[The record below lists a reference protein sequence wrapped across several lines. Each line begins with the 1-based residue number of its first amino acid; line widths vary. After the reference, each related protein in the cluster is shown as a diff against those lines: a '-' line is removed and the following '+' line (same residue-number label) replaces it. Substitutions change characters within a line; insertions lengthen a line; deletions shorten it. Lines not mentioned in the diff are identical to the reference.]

1 MSMSGTPQWVVLAWR
16 LPAGLSTP
24 RVTTWRNL
32 QRLGAARLTPGA
44 ALLPFREDLQEQ
56 LDWLAQ
62 DIEQQGGE
70 AWVLPVTGLSESEE
84 RLVRERMAADRDEE
98 YRSLAEDAM
107 AFIARRAAGPTPG
120 NAFAARLQID
130 KELLALQ
137 RRFRKIRARDYG
149 NTPARA
155 AAAQAIDRCL
165 SFRQGISPKVLPVTD
180 AEVAAQQQ
188 KEEDDV

>member
-1 MSMSGTPQWVVLAWR
+1 MTGTPDWVALAWR

-44 ALLPFREDLQEQ
+44 AVLPFREDLQEQ

-84 RLVRERMAADRDEE
+84 CLVCERMAADRDEE
-98 YRSLAEDAM
+98 YRSLKEDAM
-107 AFIARRAAGPTPG
+107 AFIARRSAGPTAV

-137 RRFRKIRARDYG
+137 RRFRKIRARDYV
-149 NTPARA
+149 NAPARA

-180 AEVAAQQQ
+180 AEVAARQ
-188 KEEDDV
+188 KQEDDL

>member
-1 MSMSGTPQWVVLAWR
+1 MSGTPDWVVLAWR

-44 ALLPFREDLQEQ
+44 AVLPFREDLQEQ

-84 RLVRERMAADRDEE
+84 RTVRDRMASDRDEE
-98 YRSLAEDAM
+98 YRALEDDAR
-107 AFIARRAAGPTPG
+107 AFVARRTADPAPED
-120 NAFAARLQID
+120 AFAARLQID

-137 RRFRKIRARDYG
+137 RRFRKVRARDYVG
-149 NTPARA
+149 APARA

-165 SFRQGISPKVLPVTD
+165 AFRQGISPKLQPMTD
-180 AEVAAQQQ
+180 AEMAAH
-188 KEEDDV
+188 EEDDV

>member
-1 MSMSGTPQWVVLAWR
+1 MSMSGTPDWVVLAWR

-44 ALLPFREDLQEQ
+44 AVLPFREDLQEQ

-84 RLVRERMAADRDEE
+84 RTIRERMAADRDAE
-98 YRSLAEDAM
+98 YRSLAEDAL
-107 AFIARRAAGPTPG
+107 AFIARRSESPAPAD
-120 NAFAARLQID
+120 AFAARLQID

-137 RRFRKIRARDYG
+137 RRFRKIRARDYVDA
-149 NTPARA
+149 PARG
-155 AAAQAIDRCL
+155 AAAQAVDRSL
-165 SFRQGISPKVLPVTD
+165 AFHQGISPKVRPTTD
-180 AEVAAQQQ
+180 AEVAAH
-188 KEEDDV
+188 EEDDA

>member
-1 MSMSGTPQWVVLAWR
+1 MSGTPHWVVLAWR

-44 ALLPFREDLQEQ
+44 ALLPFRESLQEQ

-62 DIEQQGGE
+62 DIETQGGE

-84 RLVRERMAADRDEE
+84 RLVRERMAADRDAE
-98 YRSLAEDAM
+98 YR
-107 AFIARRAAGPTPG
+107 ARGGEARPFTPRG
-120 NAFAARLQID
+120 SASPAPAHAFAARLQID

-137 RRFRKIRARDYG
+137 RRFRK
-149 NTPARA
+149 
-155 AAAQAIDRCL
+155 
-165 SFRQGISPKVLPVTD
+165 
-180 AEVAAQQQ
+180 
-188 KEEDDV
+188 

>member
-1 MSMSGTPQWVVLAWR
+1 MTGTPDWVALAWR
-16 LPAGLSTP
+16 LPAGPSTP

-62 DIEQQGGE
+62 DIEAQGGE

-84 RLVRERMAADRDEE
+84 RLVSERMVAERDEE
-98 YRSLAEDAM
+98 YRSLEEDAL
-107 AFIARRAAGPTPG
+107 AFIARRSASPAPDD
-120 NAFAARLQID
+120 AFAVRLQID

-137 RRFRKIRARDYG
+137 RRFRKVRARDYVDA
-149 NTPARA
+149 PARA

-165 SFRQGISPKVLPVTD
+165 AFRQGISPKVLPVTD
-180 AEVAAQQQ
+180 ADVAAA
-188 KEEDDV
+188 EGG

>member
-1 MSMSGTPQWVVLAWR
+1 MSGTPEWVVLAWR

-44 ALLPFREDLQEQ
+44 AVVPFREDLQEQ

-62 DIEQQGGE
+62 DIETQGGE

-98 YRSLAEDAM
+98 YRALEEDAV
-107 AFIARRAAGPTPG
+107 AFVARRSVSPAPATSAAWMGFPSMCVAPRSPT
-120 NAFAARLQID
+120 AAVGAHSRSCSRYTHLTI
-130 KELLALQ
+130 Q
-137 RRFRKIRARDYG
+137 RCG
-149 NTPARA
+149 T
-155 AAAQAIDRCL
+155 
-165 SFRQGISPKVLPVTD
+165 
-180 AEVAAQQQ
+180 
-188 KEEDDV
+188 

>member
-1 MSMSGTPQWVVLAWR
+1 MSEPPGWVALAWR

-32 QRLGAARLTPGA
+32 RRLGAARLTPGA
-44 ALLPFREDLQEQ
+44 ALLPYREDLQEQ

-62 DIEQQGGE
+62 EIENLGGE

-84 RLVRERMAADRDEE
+84 RVVRERMAADRDEE
-98 YRSLAEDAM
+98 YRALEYDALA
-107 AFIARRAAGPTPG
+107 FLSRRSANGVRADDHT
-120 NAFAARLQID
+120 ARLQVD

-137 RRFRKIRARDYG
+137 RRFGKIRGRDYVSAPG
-149 NTPARA
+149 RA

-165 SFRQGISPKVLPVTD
+165 VFRQGISPKLLPVTD
-180 AEVAAQQQ
+180 P
-188 KEEDDV
+188 EDIS

>member
-1 MSMSGTPQWVVLAWR
+1 MSEPPGWVALAWR

-32 QRLGAARLTPGA
+32 RRLGAARLTPGA
-44 ALLPFREDLQEQ
+44 ALLPYREDLQEQ

-62 DIEQQGGE
+62 EIENLGGE

-84 RLVRERMAADRDEE
+84 RVVRERMAAVRDEE
-98 YRSLAEDAM
+98 YRAVEDDALA
-107 AFIARRAAGPTPG
+107 FLSRRSANGVRVDDHT
-120 NAFAARLQID
+120 ARLQVD

-137 RRFRKIRARDYG
+137 RRFGKIRARDYVSATG
-149 NTPARA
+149 RA

-165 SFRQGISPKVLPVTD
+165 AFRQGISPKLLPVTD
-180 AEVAAQQQ
+180 P
-188 KEEDDV
+188 EDVS